1 MFVVYAQYTV
11 FLAFYYHYYYF
22 CWEGFDFFFFFLVV
36 EFYVARTYHG
46 YIIDFRYTS
55 NEYVDAHNGGTI
67 WRIIHIDRPFC
78 TMCKVINKFNNWPAT
93 GMDLCMY
100 AARHLLGSHLNLASK
115 ICVLKT
121 NMSRELR

>member
-1 MFVVYAQYTV
+1 MFVVYSISR
-11 FLAFYYHYYYF
+11 FLLLLLLFFVGRDLIF
-22 CWEGFDFFFFFLVV
+22 CFFFFLVV

-93 GMDLCMY
+93 GMDLCLY
-100 AARHLLGSHLNLASK
+100 AARHLLGSH
-115 ICVLKT
+115 
-121 NMSRELR
+121 

>member
-1 MFVVYAQYTV
+1 M
-11 FLAFYYHYYYF
+11 L
-22 CWEGFDFFFFFLVV
+22 FFFYFVVV

-93 GMDLCMY
+93 GMDPY
-100 AARHLLGSHLNLASK
+100 GAASSRLA
-115 ICVLKT
+115 LKL
-121 NMSRELR
+121 SI